1 MGWERSRQHV
11 CKVTCALI
19 YLLSD
24 WMQLSSFPGHC
35 WLAVKLVHYHR
46 SEFWKLEIVLNGNKL
61 LPNLDSAWALSHLWK
76 VSCPKCFP
84 EAAVRTGWDYRGK
97 GVTLFTEA
105 SFLPLFQGF
114 PWEEK
119 QMNGNTC
126 TAQPPSDMHFKG
138 SQEPESEEDNFVAWN
153 RLNTF
158 HLPVPQL
165 LLPHL
170 SQHAFSDCHFL
181 LLNHETT
188 TAEVSVSAWPTFG
201 KMAWITTAFKIGVEI

>member
-46 SEFWKLEIVLNGNKL
+46 SEFWKLEIFLNGNKPWFSL
-61 LPNLDSAWALSHLWK
+61 GSFSLWK
-76 VSCPKCFP
+76 ESCPKCFP

-105 SFLPLFQGF
+105 SFLPLLQDF

-119 QMNGNTC
+119 QMNGNMVHSPASFWYAFQRWSGTSIRRRQFCHLEQVEYLSLACAPAASATSFSTC
-126 TAQPPSDMHFKG
+126 FLRLPFSL
-138 SQEPESEEDNFVAWN
+138 SELWN
-153 RLNTF
+153 NNSRR
-158 HLPVPQL
+158 
-165 LLPHL
+165 
-170 SQHAFSDCHFL
+170 
-181 LLNHETT
+181 
-188 TAEVSVSAWPTFG
+188 VSVC
-201 KMAWITTAFKIGVEI
+201 MAHLWQNGLDNNSF